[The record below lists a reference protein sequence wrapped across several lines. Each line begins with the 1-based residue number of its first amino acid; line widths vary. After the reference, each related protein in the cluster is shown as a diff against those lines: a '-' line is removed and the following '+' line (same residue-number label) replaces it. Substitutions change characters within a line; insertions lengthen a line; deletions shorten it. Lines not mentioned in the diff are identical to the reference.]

1 MPPLTSMSKNLHGKT
16 ILITGAS
23 SGIGRSTAF
32 EFARTS
38 SSNLRLILTA
48 RRIDRLHAIS
58 REILDEVGDGVK
70 IYVQQ
75 LDVSVLEEVNELVQ
89 RLPEEFRDVD
99 VLVNNAYV
107 DAIENLMN
115 MLRRTSGFMSGMEQP
130 PDIPH
135 DVIRDVYATNVVGVI
150 NMTQAILP
158 IFKQRP
164 DGGRGDVIFL
174 GSIAGRDPYVGGT
187 VYLSCS
193 SFCRIYGAD
202 DSRYT
207 VLVRQLYGPSATRLG
222 GSLST
227 REFES

>member
-1 MPPLTSMSKNLHGKT
+1 MSKNLHGKT

-38 SSNLRLILTA
+38 SSDLRLILTA

-58 REILDEVGDGVK
+58 REILDDVGDGVK
-70 IYVQQ
+70 ICVQQ

-115 MLRRTSGFMSGMEQP
+115 VLRRTRGFMSGMEQP

-135 DVIRDVYATNVVGVI
+135 DVIRDVYGTNVAGVI

-187 VYLSCS
+187 V
-193 SFCRIYGAD
+193 RI
-202 DSRYT
+202 SH
-207 VLVRQLYGPSATRLG
+207 
-222 GSLST
+222 
-227 REFES
+227 F